1 LTLWTDFFVFCPLFC
16 SLFLH
21 SFCIPFA
28 FLLHRCTLAQ
38 LRDVAL
44 MDFVIV
50 PFEAMRQ
57 NGRGA
62 WNRHKGWNCVTL
74 PRGCTGTD
82 FDVRKNTKSNKT
94 CSVSTPKAT
103 WCDVL
108 YGKNNDRQWWR
119 VVLDEAQMVADSSS
133 LRSSNVADLESH
145 SRWCVSGTPLNNNL
159 EDFSGLLSFISRGTF
174 NDNQVL
180 KNEMLTPFRNRQPV
194 GLRRMK
200 GLLASIM
207 WRHSKARV
215 SDELDKEEF
224 SKVPATVTNVLTV
237 QFSPEER

>member
-1 LTLWTDFFVFCPLFC
+1 LIWWTDCFFP
-16 SLFLH
+16 
-21 SFCIPFA
+21 

-38 LRDVAL
+38 LRDLAL

-50 PFEAMRQ
+50 PFEAMRH
-57 NGRGA
+57 N
-62 WNRHKGWNCVTL
+62 NRYYWRTDCLQL
-74 PRGCTGTD
+74 PEGCTGTD
-82 FDVRKNTKSNKT
+82 FGTSGTAHQRHRGAPL
-94 CSVSTPKAT
+94 SVSTPKAT
-103 WCDVL
+103 GGHIL
-108 YGKNNDRQWWR
+108 YGKNDGRQWWR

-133 LRSSNVADLESH
+133 LRSSYVADLESH

-174 NDNQVL
+174 NDHQVL
-180 KNEMLTPFRNRQPV
+180 KNEMLTPFRNRQPL

-237 QFSPEER
+237 TFSPEER

>member
-1 LTLWTDFFVFCPLFC
+1 MVVFVLFF
-16 SLFLH
+16 S
-21 SFCIPFA
+21 
-28 FLLHRCTLAQ
+28 FLLHRCTLVAQ
-38 LRDVAL
+38 LRDLAL

-57 NGRGA
+57 N
-62 WNRHKGWNCVTL
+62 NRRSRPVRLFL
-74 PRGCTGTD
+74 PKGCTGTD
-82 FDVRKNTKSNKT
+82 FDSSNILYQYRSHQQ
-94 CSVSTPKAT
+94 SVSKPKAT
-103 WCDVL
+103 WGDVL
-108 YGKNNDRQWWR
+108 YGKNDDRQWWR

-133 LRSSNVADLESH
+133 LRSSYVADLESH

-159 EDFSGLLSFISRGTF
+159 EDFNGLLSFISRGTF

>member
-1 LTLWTDFFVFCPLFC
+1 
-16 SLFLH
+16 
-21 SFCIPFA
+21 
-28 FLLHRCTLAQ
+28 
-38 LRDVAL
+38 
-44 MDFVIV
+44 
-50 PFEAMRQ
+50 
-57 NGRGA
+57 
-62 WNRHKGWNCVTL
+62 
-74 PRGCTGTD
+74 
-82 FDVRKNTKSNKT
+82 
-94 CSVSTPKAT
+94 VSTPKAT
-103 WCDVL
+103 WGDIL